1 MSGPFAV
8 IHISD
13 LHFHRFPRNPLQWFS
28 KRGLGALNLIRRR
41 RLHPPD
47 RARRLVEKLD
57 GMDWDHLVVTGDLT
71 QLALEEEFA
80 LARDALAPLLN
91 RGSERVTVLPGNH
104 DRYVREPAGRDFFR
118 QYFGD
123 YFGTGE
129 IATHT
134 LTETW
139 HLAGWDSALPTPPL
153 VATGRVRDETLAAT
167 EQWMEALPSGAK
179 VILANHYPLYFQEPY
194 GYRRLHSLHGIEEVR
209 RWVGGHPVALYL
221 HGHLHRNWVLKVES
235 GSRVV
240 THVNSASSTQI
251 PRAGGSSAFH
261 RILLDGSEFRVEPQ
275 ALD

>member
-28 KRGLGALNLIRRR
+28 KRGLGALNLIRRG

-80 LARDALAPLLN
+80 LAREVLAPLLN
-91 RGSERVTVLPGNH
+91 RGPERVTVLPGNH
-104 DRYVREPAGRDFFR
+104 DRYGREHAGRDFFR
-118 QYFGD
+118 RYFGE
-123 YFGTGE
+123 YFGNGE
-129 IATHT
+129 IATRT

-139 HLAGWDSALPTPPL
+139 HLVGWDSALPTPPF
-153 VATGRVRDETLAAT
+153 VAAGRVREETLAAT
-167 EQWMEALPSGAK
+167 EQWMGTLPPDAK

-194 GYRRLHSLHGIEEVR
+194 GYRRLHSLRGMEEVR
-209 RWVGGHPVALYL
+209 RWVGAHPVALYL
-221 HGHLHRNWVLKVES
+221 HGHLHHNWVLKVE
-235 GSRVV
+235 GGGRAVI
-240 THVNSASSTQI
+240 HVNSASSTQI
-251 PRAGGSSAFH
+251 PRAGRSSGFH